1 MDQKRLN
8 NLARMMNDF
17 QNHKRNMEIVQQ
29 QQQPKYKP
37 VDLEDSLSVGI
48 GTITDDAVWRLKNK
62 T

>member
-8 NLARMMNDF
+8 NLAIMMNDF

-29 QQQPKYKP
+29 QQQPKYQP
-37 VDLEDSLSVGI
+37 VDLESSLSVGI